1 MSVRPRSAT
10 PFSCGVLAEV
20 NYLLMC
26 SLLQIS
32 SNLPAFNWGV
42 LSVRMILGG
51 PYSLVSA
58 KNWSSASGDS
68 DLFLMKYIHD
78 ILVASSRKIIEYFL
92 PPLDATGFSPL
103 SFTKILLVF
112 LSDRRSVVLF
122 KRALS
127 PFAAEHPTHG
137 SSLVFGSSF
146 TPCCSAVAL
155 SKRECVWA
163 VVRWSD

>member
-10 PFSCGVLAEV
+10 PFSCGVFAEE
-20 NYLLMC
+20 NDLLMC
-26 SLLQIS
+26 SFLQIS
-32 SNLPAFNWGV
+32 SHCPAFDWGAS
-42 LSVRMILGG
+42 SVRMILGG

-68 DLFLMKYIHD
+68 GFFLMQYIHD

-92 PPLDATGFSPL
+92 PPSDATGFSPL
-103 SFTKILLVF
+103 SSTKILTIF
-112 LSDRRSVVLF
+112 LSDRHSVVLF

-146 TPCCSAVAL
+146 TPCCSAFAL
-155 SKRECVWA
+155 SKRGCVWE
-163 VVRWSD
+163 VVRW